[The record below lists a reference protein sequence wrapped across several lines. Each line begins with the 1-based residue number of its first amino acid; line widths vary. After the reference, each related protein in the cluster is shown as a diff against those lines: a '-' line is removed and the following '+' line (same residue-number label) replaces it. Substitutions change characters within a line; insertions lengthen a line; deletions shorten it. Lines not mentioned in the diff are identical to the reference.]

1 MWLVHCWC
9 EDVLMQKNVPS
20 ILSIDLSKGIVKASK
35 LIKIEST
42 YLGDNASTADYD
54 LAKINI
60 SM

>member
-1 MWLVHCWC
+1 ML
-9 EDVLMQKNVPS
+9 DLPS
-20 ILSIDLSKGIVKASK
+20 VFSLGTSK

-54 LAKINI
+54 LAKLNT